1 MPDSDRWGEAG
12 SPRAGGETGSSGTAA
27 RPQNLGTGPCL
38 DTGPLQT
45 RSVNGLRR
53 GHGSRWLSLEETH
66 RHRGEAAWRR
76 RRTWEGRGPQPRPVR
91 EARSPGKLQTPAE
104 IRSSMGLQG
113 TRPTAARSADSCA
126 VRPVC
131 GPRDAEGAGAAGEE
145 GPAKTRPA
153 GRGVRK
159 AEGRCGRDGARGAAA
174 GTATAGGRR
183 QHRGP
188 GQRWSA
194 SPGAGAR
201 RSPLPAERARPCGRE
216 HAEALVGRDA
226 GGRGSLSTLPS
237 CPRSSE
243 LHGPGRRQLQGPLPG
258 NPHPGST
265 HRLADPGWA
274 LCLEVPVEPQ
284 TPSCPSQGSEPSH
297 RSSHSASASAPGQSF
312 FPGRISSPPERPP
325 PLQAP
330 DCAVWDGVCGHSRH
344 CVPGRAGAR
353 SHRLSQ

>member
-1 MPDSDRWGEAG
+1 MS
-12 SPRAGGETGSSGTAA
+12 
-27 RPQNLGTGPCL
+27 
-38 DTGPLQT
+38 
-45 RSVNGLRR
+45 
-53 GHGSRWLSLEETH
+53 GHGASADAISERPEKRAREQVAVLEETH

-104 IRSSMGLQG
+104 IRLSMGLHG

-131 GPRDAEGAGAAGEE
+131 GPRDAEGAGAAGAAGEE

-159 AEGRCGRDGARGAAA
+159 AKGRCGRDGARGAAA
-174 GTATAGGRR
+174 GTVTAGGRR

-188 GQRWSA
+188 GRRWSA
-194 SPGAGAR
+194 SPGAGGR

-216 HAEALVGRDA
+216 HAEALMGRDA

-243 LHGPGRRQLQGPLPG
+243 LHGPGRRQLRGPLPG

-297 RSSHSASASAPGQSF
+297 
-312 FPGRISSPPERPP
+312 
-325 PLQAP
+325 
-330 DCAVWDGVCGHSRH
+330 
-344 CVPGRAGAR
+344 
-353 SHRLSQ
+353 